1 MGGYL
6 KFEEFTEN
14 IQKRT
19 VQIENIKNKYIS
31 KKVCG
36 WRLELE
42 RGHPAG
48 PFKYLY
54 ILSHP
59 RAAFGRRFGRYKSTF
74 RLSHADHVQI

>member
-19 VQIENIKNKYIS
+19 VQIENIKKQIYI
-31 KKVCG
+31 KKGV
-36 WRLELE
+36 WVESRAWTWT
-42 RGHPAG
+42 PAG

-59 RAAFGRRFGRYKSTF
+59 RALDDTN
-74 RLSHADHVQI
+74 LPLD